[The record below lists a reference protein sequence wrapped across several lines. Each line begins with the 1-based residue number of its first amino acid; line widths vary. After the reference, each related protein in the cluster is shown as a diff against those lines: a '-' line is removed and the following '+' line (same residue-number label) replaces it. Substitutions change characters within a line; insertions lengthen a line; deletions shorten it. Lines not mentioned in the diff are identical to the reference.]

1 MAEEGYA
8 LAQFNLGV
16 SYDNG
21 EGVLQDDAKAHMW
34 LNLAAAN
41 GIDVGSKARDL
52 VAKEMTSEQIAEAQK
67 MAREWMEEHEKD

>member
-1 MAEEGYA
+1 
-8 LAQFNLGV
+8 
-16 SYDNG
+16 
-21 EGVLQDDAKAHMW
+21 MW

-67 MAREWMEEHEKD
+67 MAREWMEEHEEK

>member
-1 MAEEGYA
+1 
-8 LAQFNLGV
+8 
-16 SYDNG
+16 
-21 EGVLQDDAKAHMW
+21 MW
-34 LNLAAAN
+34 LNLVAAN